1 MGMVEDTQLL
11 HGLLHGTLRLIH
23 GPINN
28 LMRVMDLL
36 IKQTHQQILLLSLT
50 LTLSLVILQVAL
62 LIKQQLLHL
71 FRQCQ

>member
-11 HGLLHGTLRLIH
+11 QGLLHGTLGLIH

-28 LMRVMDLL
+28 LMRVMDLP